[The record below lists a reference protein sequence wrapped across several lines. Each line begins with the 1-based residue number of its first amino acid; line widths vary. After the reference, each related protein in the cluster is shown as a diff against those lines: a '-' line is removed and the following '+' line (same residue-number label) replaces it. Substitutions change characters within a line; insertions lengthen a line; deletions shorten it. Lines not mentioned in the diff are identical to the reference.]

1 MKTVSTK
8 ASTRTAR
15 KPATKQQTN
24 ALSICPV
31 DGAGWCPYPFSPAQL
46 AKRLKARATGSEA
59 STAAAGKRPVRNK
72 AR

>member
-15 KPATKQQTN
+15 KPASKQRTD

-46 AKRLKARATGSEA
+46 AKRLKARESGTEA
-59 STAAAGKRPVRNK
+59 STAGANKRPVRNK